1 MANYVI
7 YTRKNGDELKL
18 KITAERA
25 VEFEERAGASL
36 LAKTTE
42 LDKVSVAADY
52 IAAAMPGVEYK
63 DRKKAAFE
71 IYDEMTES
79 GEGMQEYTFLV
90 FDVMVASGFLKS
102 NAVETQKKAYIKAQE
117 VEAAKAAALLV
128 AAEKTLESITE
139 KKSDMTVPQI

>member
-18 KITAERA
+18 RITAERA

-36 LAKTTE
+36 LAKIAE
-42 LDKVSVAADY
+42 IDKVAVAADY
-52 IAAAMPGVEYK
+52 IAAALPGIEYK
-63 DRKKAAFE
+63 DRRKTALG
-71 IYDEMTES
+71 IYDEMTED

-102 NAVETQKKAYIKAQE
+102 NAVETQKKAYIRAQE
-117 VEAAKAAALLV
+117 VEAAKAAALLE

-139 KKSDMTVPQI
+139 KISDTTASQN

>member
-25 VEFEERAGASL
+25 VEFEERVGASL

-42 LDKVSVAADY
+42 LDKLAVAADY
-52 IAAAMPGVEYK
+52 IAAAMPGDEYNG
-63 DRKKAAFE
+63 RKKAALD

-90 FDVMVASGFLKS
+90 FDIMVASGFLKG
-102 NAVETQKKAYIKAQE
+102 NAVEAQKQAYIKAQE
-117 VEAAKAAALLV
+117 VETAKATALLNT
-128 AAEKTLESITE
+128 AEKTLTE
-139 KKSDMTVPQI
+139 LANTMTTPQS

>member
-52 IAAAMPGVEYK
+52 IAAAMPGDEYK
-63 DRKKAAFE
+63 DRKKAALE

-90 FDVMVASGFLKS
+90 FDIMVASGFLKS
-102 NAVETQKKAYIKAQE
+102 NAVETQKQAYIKAQE
-117 VEAAKAAALLV
+117 VEAAKAAALLNT
-128 AAEKTLESITE
+128 AEKALTE
-139 KKSDMTVPQI
+139 LTSTTTTPQS

>member
-18 KITAERA
+18 KIAAERA
-25 VEFEERAGASL
+25 VEFEERTGASL

-42 LDKVSVAADY
+42 LDKLAVAADY
-52 IAAAMPGVEYK
+52 IAAAMPGEEYK
-63 DRKKAAFE
+63 DRKKAALD

-90 FDVMVASGFLKS
+90 FDVMVASGFLKG
-102 NAVETQKKAYIKAQE
+102 NAVEAQKQAYIKAQE
-117 VEAAKAAALLV
+117 VEAAKAAALLNT
-128 AAEKTLESITE
+128 AEKTLTE
-139 KKSDMTVPQI
+139 LANTMTTPQI